1 MTVKRSAAWVQSYV
15 EVEETICRFDR
26 PPERIW
32 AMRLAAMSFSATM
45 SVCRGRAPGRPNGK
59 PYLEICREGA
69 AAGTAVWGCERR
81 AHMRARMR
89 TRARTHARADRRESV
104 KARGNSEQNV
114 RAACQ
119 VFTRSPP
126 TFI

>member
-1 MTVKRSAAWVQSYV
+1 MTVRRSAAWVQSYV

-69 AAGTAVWGCERR
+69 AAGTAVWGGERR
-81 AHMRARMR
+81 APMRARA
-89 TRARTHARADRRESV
+89 RAQAHARGYAGGS
-104 KARGNSEQNV
+104 GS
-114 RAACQ
+114 
-119 VFTRSPP
+119 
-126 TFI
+126 